1 MVYYAIPVT
10 MVAVR
15 LVLARMVKEAQFL
28 ASVNIVLLALG
39 FLPPLRP
46 VSDVLTTR
54 GNLCNHGLLWVRT
67 NLVPHGFPG
76 PLRSLVVL

>member
-15 LVLARMVKEAQFL
+15 IALARMVKEAQFL
-28 ASVNIVLLALG
+28 ASVNIVLLASG

-46 VSDVLTTR
+46 VSDVLATR
-54 GNLCNHGLLWVRT
+54 G
-67 NLVPHGFPG
+67 
-76 PLRSLVVL
+76 